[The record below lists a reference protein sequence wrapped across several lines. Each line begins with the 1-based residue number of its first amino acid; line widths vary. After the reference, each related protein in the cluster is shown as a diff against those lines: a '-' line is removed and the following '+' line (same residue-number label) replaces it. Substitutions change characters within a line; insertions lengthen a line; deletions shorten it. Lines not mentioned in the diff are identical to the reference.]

1 MTAGAARE
9 ERLDKSAE
17 QPDGGVGVET
27 EPFFPEERVLTNVS
41 SSKLMRSDYYQ
52 PRFEHDASA
61 TTTTERSRF
70 QKISVISYSSREA
83 STSPKSVLFRTRF

>member
-1 MTAGAARE
+1 MVMTAGAARE
-9 ERLDKSAE
+9 ERLE
-17 QPDGGVGVET
+17 QPDGGEVGVET
-27 EPFFPEERVLTNVS
+27 EPFFPEERILTNVS
-41 SSKLMRSDYYQ
+41 LGSDYK
-52 PRFEHDASA
+52 PRLEHE